1 MNFEKELKKILL
13 DEDRGLTDL
22 SNELGIS
29 LSNLSQKLK
38 RNNFRVSEIE
48 QILDILGYDL
58 KIEIVKREE
67 F

>member
-38 RNNFRVSEIE
+38 RNNFRISEIE

-58 KIEIVKREE
+58 KLEIVKREG
-67 F
+67 